1 MDNNIYNLKTNCN
14 LAVKNVRFY
23 NGNSY
28 FTIVDD
34 ITEVHGCT
42 VKDSSDG
49 YQFVSFPAY
58 KGTDG
63 KWYKHAY
70 IDLNDD
76 ETDEII
82 DIIASLASESQA
94 DDVQDTGRRGG
105 SRGRNNR
112 DNNRRD
118 KRTEEP
124 PKKEEPVKKEEPKG
138 GRRRNG
144 K

>member
-1 MDNNIYNLKTNCN
+1 MDNNIYNLETNDA

-28 FTIVDD
+28 FTIIDD

-58 KGTDG
+58 KGNDG

-70 IDLNDD
+70 IDLADE
-76 ETDEII
+76 ETDEIV
-82 DIIASLASESQA
+82 DIIARLAAESQA
-94 DDVQDTGRRGG
+94 DDEKDTGRRGG
-105 SRGRNNR
+105 RRGGDNR
-112 DNNRRD
+112 GNSG
-118 KRTEEP
+118 KRAEEPTQKEEP
-124 PKKEEPVKKEEPKG
+124 PKTEEPKG
-138 GRRRNG
+138 GRRRNA